1 MTTFY
6 IDKKGLNASLEGEAI
21 VVREKGQR
29 IGTVPLGPID
39 RVVLRGE
46 VTVDT
51 RLLSRC
57 GERGVG
63 ILILSGRKQLP
74 TLLLPR
80 GYKDAQRR
88 LIQYEKSK
96 DPNFCMRIS
105 KKILMEKLTSETTF
119 LEGYFSKNLQLKPFL
134 EASSQ
139 KIQENFDRLTGANNK
154 CALMGIE
161 GESARIYF
169 QALSLMVPKDFGF
182 NGRNKRPPRDPFN
195 AVLSLGYTILA
206 SECTFTCM
214 EHGLDPY
221 ISFLHE
227 LDFGRESLSCDLVE
241 PFRTEIDK
249 FSLNLFLEKKLTV
262 HNFST
267 TEQGCFMNKEGRIIF
282 YPAFEKLRGGLR
294 KRISNYLLEIIHE
307 MESASQGA

>member
-1 MTTFY
+1 MTTLY

-39 RVVLRGE
+39 RIVLRGE
-46 VTVDT
+46 VAVDT

-57 GERGVG
+57 GEREVG
-63 ILILSGRKQLP
+63 ILILSGRKQLL
-74 TLLLPR
+74 TLFLPR

-119 LEGYFSKNLQLKPFL
+119 LEGYLSKNLQQQATLK
-134 EASSQ
+134 ASSQ
-139 KIQENFDRLTGANNK
+139 KIQENFDRLTAANNR

-161 GESARIYF
+161 GGSDRSYF
-169 QALSLMVPKDFGF
+169 QALALGVPKDLGF
-182 NGRNKRPPRDPFN
+182 YGRNKRPSRDPFN
-195 AVLSLGYTILA
+195 AVLSLGYTIPA
-206 SECTFTCM
+206 SECTFACM
-214 EHGLDPY
+214 KHGLELY

-249 FSLNLFLEKKLTV
+249 FPLNLF
-262 HNFST
+262 
-267 TEQGCFMNKEGRIIF
+267 
-282 YPAFEKLRGGLR
+282 
-294 KRISNYLLEIIHE
+294 
-307 MESASQGA
+307 

>member
-227 LDFGRESLSCDLVE
+227 LDFGRE
-241 PFRTEIDK
+241 
-249 FSLNLFLEKKLTV
+249 
-262 HNFST
+262 
-267 TEQGCFMNKEGRIIF
+267 
-282 YPAFEKLRGGLR
+282 
-294 KRISNYLLEIIHE
+294 
-307 MESASQGA
+307 